1 MTAEI
6 ISTKDTFGDKYRV
19 RETCVRVLDIV
30 ESYQELGWAVEEIA
44 KEFGLNPQEI
54 LEALKFFY
62 ENNYIIV
69 KFMDKGDQVNT

>member
-6 ISTKDTFGDKYRV
+6 ISTEDTFNGKYLIEGTLV
-19 RETCVRVLDIV
+19 RFLDVV
-30 ESYQELGWAVEEIA
+30 EPHQELGWDVEEIA
-44 KEFGLNPQEI
+44 EEFGLKPQEI